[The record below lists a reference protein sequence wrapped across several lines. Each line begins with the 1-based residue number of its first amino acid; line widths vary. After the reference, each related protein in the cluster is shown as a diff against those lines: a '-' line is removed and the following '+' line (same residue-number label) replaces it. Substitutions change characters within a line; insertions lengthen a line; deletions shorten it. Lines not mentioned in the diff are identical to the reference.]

1 MEMLM
6 KRQRRRIRLRNV
18 IVFTEAIFG
27 KKESVFGSV
36 GDGTGEGVKGAHWGR
51 GEAVDG
57 HLVSV
62 CAAAPCLSSTSVY
75 GAVKSLQMCCG
86 LRPTS
91 PPQTPPPPRARCQR
105 GATVKINS
113 TDTAE

>member
-27 KKESVFGSV
+27 KKELVFGSV
-36 GDGTGEGVKGAHWGR
+36 GGAGGVVVR
-51 GEAVDG
+51 GWQRTDV
-57 HLVSV
+57 LSV
-62 CAAAPCLSSTSVY
+62 CVCCSSVCFSTGVY
-75 GAVKSLQMCCG
+75 GAFKSLRMCCG

-91 PPQTPPPPRARCQR
+91 PPQNLRANCQH
-105 GATVKINS
+105 GLTVKINS
-113 TDTAE
+113 TDTVE